1 MRSAGGAG
9 HARVDGLCARRR
21 SEHRQPECEK
31 EGCYE
36 STAAPATQIDTEP
49 TRQCSTAMNLEK
61 IKDGQSVEI
70 DWCRRNIVE
79 FGVAQD
85 AVEIECGSNLRVVRI
100 LLGILYLT
108 VLR

>member
-1 MRSAGGAG
+1 MLRINCGTG
-9 HARVDGLCARRR
+9 HTDRYRAYQAVLDGH
-21 SEHRQPECEK
+21 EHGE
-31 EGCYE
+31 
-36 STAAPATQIDTEP
+36 
-49 TRQCSTAMNLEK
+49 

-79 FGVAQD
+79 FEVTQD